1 MSAPTTGRFVW
12 HELHTKDR
20 AKALKFYKTLVGW
33 ETKDVQMGPG
43 EPYSLCQLGGKD
55 IAGITKSMAPEQVP
69 SHWLPYMAVDDV
81 DAYADK
87 VVKLGGKLR
96 NKPMDIPNVGRF
108 VVVAD
113 PQDATFAL
121 YKGASAYPAEPERP
135 PVSSFCWEELLTSD
149 PEAAAKFYMA
159 LFGYGLET
167 ADMGPA
173 GTYRIMKRG
182 DRQTAG
188 IMKMP
193 PMVPH
198 AHWMTYIAVKEVDV
212 ATRNAKELG
221 AQVVVPPTDIPKIGR
236 FSAIDDPTGA
246 GVALFT
252 GTI

>member
-1 MSAPTTGRFVW
+1 
-12 HELHTKDR
+12 
-20 AKALKFYKTLVGW
+20 
-33 ETKDVQMGPG
+33 
-43 EPYSLCQLGGKD
+43 
-55 IAGITKSMAPEQVP
+55 
-69 SHWLPYMAVDDV
+69 
-81 DAYADK
+81 
-87 VVKLGGKLR
+87 
-96 NKPMDIPNVGRF
+96 MDIPNVGRF

-121 YKGASAYPAEPERP
+121 YKGAGAYPAEPERP

-193 PMVPH
+193 PMVPR
-198 AHWMTYIAVKEVDV
+198 AHWMTYLAVKEVDA

-252 GTI
+252 GTM